1 MNKLLIDKQT
11 LNELQFDE
19 VGEILAGYC
28 KSDKAKLICSNL
40 SPFESL
46 ATLKDEFALLSE
58 IKKTY
63 DDEIYFPHPHFNDIK
78 GAIRLLDIANGVLI
92 LNELLKVYR
101 LCLGTK
107 ELVDFSIRHQIAFP
121 SIYDACAHIEGI
133 EEVIQPIAEKLDAKN
148 QIKDNA
154 SKKLAGIRSKL
165 KMNREQIN
173 RNFDRLLKKYK
184 KDEVLGDIEEV
195 FLDEK
200 RLLSV
205 LSQHKKKV
213 PGRVIDSSG
222 GGILSYIEPF
232 ENEELNKEQ
241 EKLRYAERDEIH
253 QILKEL
259 TTFLRSKKYYLSA
272 YQRLL
277 VRFDLLN
284 AKIVFAKSYNG
295 VIPRFDSGKW
305 FWETAVHPLLY
316 LKNQSQKI
324 PTVGQDISLDATNRF
339 LVISGPNAGGKSI
352 TLKTIGLLQVMF
364 QFGFLVPVS
373 DISEFRWFDYIGS
386 DIGDNQSIENQL
398 STYSYRVR
406 RMKQFLGSASPNSL
420 LLLDEFGSGS
430 DPELGGALAEV
441 FYEKLYEL
449 GTFAVITTHY
459 NNIKI
464 LTSNLPE
471 AMNGCMLFDTKA
483 LQPTYQLN
491 IGQPGSSFTF
501 EVAKNNGISN
511 EIIAEAKERVSLGKI
526 KLDELSVGLQE
537 EKSKLEKVSA
547 EHIRNKAKS
556 DHLIQEYENKLLRLK
571 RQAQKQAE
579 YFEQQNKFISLGS
592 KVYDLIKKYKHHKT
606 VIKLGEEVT
615 KLVAMEK
622 SRTLSKE
629 KPVEFKKDLK
639 QPDLPNL
646 KNKITAP
653 PENVTDKKLED
664 NNQHTEV
671 SEVKI
676 NLKEGDRVVHK
687 TSGSKGVIQSL
698 KGKEAEVLIGN
709 FLVKV
714 KLKDLEKRL

>member
-1 MNKLLIDKQT
+1 MKELLIDKQT

-19 VGEILAGYC
+19 VGELLAGYC
-28 KSDKAKLICSNL
+28 KSDKAQQICANL
-40 SPFESL
+40 SPYESEEKL
-46 ATLKDEFALLSE
+46 REEFSLLKE
-58 IKKTY
+58 IKTIY
-63 DDEIYFPHPHFNDIK
+63 DDEVYFPHPYFKDIK
-78 GAIRLLDIANGVLI
+78 GAIKLLNVENGVLI
-92 LNELLKVYR
+92 LSELLKVYR

-107 ELVDFSIRHQIAFP
+107 ELVDFSERNQSNFP
-121 SIYDACAHIEGI
+121 AVYEACSHIEGI
-133 EEVIQPIAEKLDAKN
+133 NDIIKPIADKLNAKN

-154 SKKLAGIRSKL
+154 SKKLASIRAKQKS
-165 KMNREQIN
+165 NREQIN
-173 RNFDRLLKKYK
+173 RNFERLLKKYK

-205 LSQHKKKV
+205 LAQHKKKV

-222 GGILSYIEPF
+222 GGALSYIEPF
-232 ENEELNKEQ
+232 ENQELNKEQ

-259 TTFLRSKKYYLSA
+259 TEFLRSKKYYLSA

-284 AKIVFAKSYNG
+284 AKIVFAQSYNG
-295 VIPRFDSGKW
+295 VLPRFGKGKW
-305 FWETAVHPLLY
+305 FWKEAVHPLLY
-316 LKNQSQKI
+316 LKNQPQNI
-324 PTVGQDISLDATNRF
+324 PTIGQEVSMDKDARF

-352 TLKTIGLLQVMF
+352 TLKTAGLLQVMF

-373 DISEFRWFDYIGS
+373 GVSEFRWFEYIGS

-398 STYSYRVR
+398 STYSYRIR
-406 RMKQFLGSASPNSL
+406 RMKQFLQNANPNAL

-441 FYEKLYEL
+441 FYEKLYEM
-449 GTFAVITTHY
+449 GTYAVITTHY

-464 LTSNLPE
+464 LTANLPE
-471 AMNGCMLFDTKA
+471 AVNGCMLFDTKA
-483 LQPTYQLN
+483 LQPTYQLS

-501 EVAKNNGISN
+501 EVAKNNGISK

-526 KLDELSVGLQE
+526 KLDELSVGLQK

-547 EHIRNKAKS
+547 GHIKSKAKS
-556 DHLIQEYENKLLRLK
+556 DHLIEEYENKLLRLK
-571 RQAQKQAE
+571 RQAVKQAE
-579 YFEQQNKFISLGS
+579 YFEQQNKFNNLGK

-606 VIKLGEEVT
+606 VKKLGEEVT

-622 SRTLSKE
+622 SKVLSKE
-629 KPVEFKKDLK
+629 KPVEFKNNLK
-639 QPDLPNL
+639 QPDLPKL
-646 KNKITAP
+646 KNKISAP
-653 PENVTDKKLED
+653 PKKTEAKKKEKTD
-664 NNQHTEV
+664 QPEV
-671 SEVKI
+671 VPEVKLV
-676 NLKEGDRVVHK
+676 LKEGDRVVHK
-687 TSGSKGVIQSL
+687 ISKSKGVVQSV
-698 KGKEAEVLIGN
+698 KGNEAEVLIGN

-714 KLKDLEKRL
+714 KLKDLEKGL

>member
-1 MNKLLIDKQT
+1 MNKPLIDKQS

-19 VGEILAGYC
+19 VGELLAGYC
-28 KSDKAKLICSNL
+28 KSDKAQQICANL
-40 SPFESL
+40 SPFENEESL
-46 ATLKDEFALLSE
+46 REEFNLLKE
-58 IKKTY
+58 IKTIY
-63 DDEIYFPHPHFNDIK
+63 DDEVYFPHPYFKDIK
-78 GAIRLLDIANGVLI
+78 GAIKLLNVANGVLI

-107 ELVDFSIRHQIAFP
+107 ELVDFSIHNQSAFP
-121 SIYDACAHIEGI
+121 AVFEACSHIEGI
-133 EEVIQPIAEKLDAKN
+133 DEVIKPIADKLNAKN

-154 SKKLAGIRSKL
+154 TKKLAGIRSKL
-165 KMNREQIN
+165 KSNREQIN

-195 FLDEK
+195 FLEEK

-213 PGRVIDSSG
+213 PGRVLDSSG
-222 GGILSYIEPF
+222 GGALSYIEPF
-232 ENEELNKEQ
+232 ENQELNKEQ
-241 EKLRYAERDEIH
+241 EKLRYAERDEIF

-259 TTFLRSKKYYLSA
+259 TEFLRSKKYYLSA

-295 VIPRFDSGKW
+295 VLPRFGKDKW
-305 FWETAVHPLLY
+305 FWKDAVHPLLY
-316 LKNQSQKI
+316 LKNQPQNI
-324 PTVGQDISLDATNRF
+324 PTIGQEISMDEETRF

-352 TLKTIGLLQVMF
+352 TLKTAGLLQVMF
-364 QFGFLVPVS
+364 QFGFLVPVN
-373 DISEFRWFDYIGS
+373 DISEFKWFNYIGS

-398 STYSYRVR
+398 STYSYRIR
-406 RMKQFLGSASPNSL
+406 RMKQFLKNSNPNAL

-441 FYEKLYEL
+441 FYERLYAM
-449 GTFAVITTHY
+449 GTYAVITTHY

-464 LTSNLPE
+464 LTANLPQ
-471 AMNGCMLFDTKA
+471 AINGCMLFDTKA
-483 LQPTYQLN
+483 LQPTYHLS

-511 EIIAEAKERVSLGKI
+511 EIIDEAKERVSLGKI
-526 KLDELSVGLQE
+526 KLDELSVGLQK

-547 EHIRNKAKS
+547 GHLKSKAKS

-571 RQAQKQAE
+571 KQAAKQAD
-579 YFEQQNKFISLGS
+579 YFEQQNKFISLGK

-606 VIKLGEEVT
+606 VKKLGEEVT

-622 SRTLSKE
+622 SKVLSKE
-629 KPVEFKKDLK
+629 KPVEFKNNLK
-639 QPDLPNL
+639 QPDLPKL
-646 KNKITAP
+646 KNKISAP
-653 PENVTDKKLED
+653 PKK
-664 NNQHTEV
+664 TEKKKV
-671 SEVKI
+671 SEM
-676 NLKEGDRVVHK
+676 KEEVEEPADKVTFEVGNRVVHK
-687 TSGSKGVIQSL
+687 SSRNRGVIQSI

-709 FLVKV
+709 FMVKV
-714 KLKDLEKRL
+714 KLKDLEKGL

>member
-1 MNKLLIDKQT
+1 MGELLIDKQS

-19 VGEILAGYC
+19 VSSLLSGYC
-28 KSDKAKLICSNL
+28 KSDKAQQICKNL
-40 SPFESL
+40 SPFESEEK
-46 ATLKDEFALLSE
+46 LKEEFELLKE
-58 IKKTY
+58 IKGIY
-63 DDEIYFPHPHFNDIK
+63 DDEIYFPHPYFADIK
-78 GAIRLLDIANGVLI
+78 GAIKLLNVANGVLV

-107 ELVDFSIRHQIAFP
+107 ELVDFSIDRKDTYPAV
-121 SIYDACAHIEGI
+121 YEACSHIEGLND
-133 EEVIQPIAEKLDAKN
+133 VIKPIADKLNAKN

-165 KMNREQIN
+165 KSNRELIN

-184 KDEVLGDIEEV
+184 KDELLGDIEEV

-205 LSQHKKKV
+205 LSQHKKRV

-232 ENEELNKEQ
+232 ENIELNKEQ
-241 EKLRYAERDEIH
+241 ETLRYAERDEIF

-259 TTFLRSKKYYLSA
+259 TEFLRSKKYYLSA

-277 VRFDLLN
+277 VKFDLLN

-295 VIPRFDSGKW
+295 VLPRFGKNKW
-305 FWETAVHPLLY
+305 FWKDAIHPLLY
-316 LKNQSQKI
+316 LKNQPQNI
-324 PTVGQDISLDATNRF
+324 PTIGQEISLDADTRF

-352 TLKTIGLLQVMF
+352 TLKTAGLLQVMF
-364 QFGFLVPVS
+364 QFGFLVPVN
-373 DISEFRWFDYIGS
+373 DVSEFKWFNYIGS

-398 STYSYRVR
+398 STYSYRIR
-406 RMKQFLGSASPNSL
+406 RMKQFLRNANPNAL

-441 FYEKLYEL
+441 LYEKLYEL
-449 GTFAVITTHY
+449 GTYAVITTHY

-464 LTSNLPE
+464 LTANLPH
-471 AMNGCMLFDTKA
+471 AINGCMLFDTKE
-483 LQPTYQLN
+483 LQPTYHLS

-511 EIIAEAKERVSLGKI
+511 AIIEEAKERVSRGKI
-526 KLDELSVGLQE
+526 KLDELSVGLQK

-547 EHIRNKAKS
+547 GHVKSKAKS

-571 RQAQKQAE
+571 KQAAKQTE
-579 YFEQQNKFISLGS
+579 YFEQQNKFISLGK
-592 KVYDLIKKYKHHKT
+592 KVYELIKKYKHHKT
-606 VIKLGEEVT
+606 VKKLGEEVT

-622 SRTLSKE
+622 SKVLSKE
-629 KPVEFKKDLK
+629 KPVEFKKELK
-639 QPDLPNL
+639 QPDLPKL
-646 KNKITAP
+646 KNKISAP
-653 PENVTDKKLED
+653 PKVEPKKDIKED
-664 NNQHTEV
+664 QGVEEP
-671 SEVKI
+671 EVKVI
-676 NLKEGDRVVHK
+676 LKVGDRVKHK
-687 TSGSKGVIQSL
+687 TSGSKGTIESI
-698 KGKEAEVLIGN
+698 KGNDAEVMMGN
-709 FLVKV
+709 FVVKV
-714 KLKDLEKRL
+714 KLKDLEKTL

>member
-1 MNKLLIDKQT
+1 MNKLIVDEQT

-19 VGEILAGYC
+19 LSELLASYC
-28 KSDKAKLICSNL
+28 KSDKAKQICSNL
-40 SPFESL
+40 SPFETEEKL
-46 ATLKDEFALLSE
+46 NEEFTLLKE
-58 IKKTY
+58 IKNIY
-63 DDEIYFPHPHFNDIK
+63 DDELYFPHPYFNDIK
-78 GAIRLLDIANGVLI
+78 GAIKLLNISNGVLI

-107 ELVDFSIRHQIAFP
+107 ELVDFSERNQIAFP
-121 SIYDACAHIEGI
+121 AVYEACAHIEGVNEI
-133 EEVIQPIAEKLDAKN
+133 ITPIAEKLDAKN

-165 KMNREQIN
+165 KSNRELIN
-173 RNFDRLLKKYK
+173 RNFERLLKKYK

-213 PGRVIDSSG
+213 PGKVIDSSG
-222 GGILSYIEPF
+222 GGAFSYIEPY
-232 ENEELNKEQ
+232 ENLELNQEQ

-259 TTFLRSKKYYLSA
+259 TEFLRSKKFYLNA

-284 AKIVFAKSYNG
+284 AKIVFANSYKG
-295 VIPRFDSGKW
+295 VLPRFGRGKW
-305 FWETAVHPLLY
+305 FWQSAVHPLLY
-316 LKNQSQKI
+316 LKNQNQNT
-324 PTVGQDISLDATNRF
+324 PTIGQEISMSADSRF

-352 TLKTIGLLQVMF
+352 TLKTTGLLQVMF
-364 QFGFLVPVS
+364 QFGFLVPV
-373 DISEFRWFDYIGS
+373 DDVSEFRWFEYIGS

-406 RMKQFLGSASPNSL
+406 RMKQFLQSANSDSL

-441 FYEKLYEL
+441 FYEKLYGL
-449 GTFAVITTHY
+449 GTYAVITTHY

-464 LTSNLPE
+464 LTANLSE
-471 AMNGCMLFDTKA
+471 AVNGCMLFDTKA
-483 LQPTYQLN
+483 LQPTYQLS

-501 EVAKNNGISN
+501 EVAKNNGISD
-511 EIIAEAKERVSLGKI
+511 EIISEAKEKVSLGKI

-547 EHIRNKAKS
+547 GHIRSKAKS
-556 DHLIQEYENKLLRLK
+556 DHLIEEYENKLLRLK
-571 RQAQKQAE
+571 KQAE
-579 YFEQQNKFISLGS
+579 KQTEYFDQQNKYINLGS

-606 VIKLGEEVT
+606 VQKLSDEVT

-622 SRTLSKE
+622 SRVLSKE
-629 KPVEFKKDLK
+629 RPVEFKKDLK
-639 QPDLPNL
+639 LPELPKLN
-646 KNKITAP
+646 NKISAP
-653 PENVTDKKLED
+653 PKPETNKGSKED
-664 NNQHTEV
+664 LVVEEQ
-671 SEVKI
+671 EVKVV
-676 NLKEGDRVVHK
+676 LKVGNRVKHK
-687 TSGSKGVIQSL
+687 TSGSKGTIQSI
-698 KGKEAEVLIGN
+698 KGNEAEVLMGN
-709 FLVKV
+709 FVVKV
-714 KLKDLEKRL
+714 KLKDLEKGL